1 MGGYPPTYPDA
12 PEALKRFNQF
22 LTGLS
27 EMETTKRN
35 KHLSKLLWKKRN
47 PMAEGT
53 RFRTGGGRHGK
64 DASRQ
69 RGNVNAKLNASVRR
83 GECHEE

>member
-1 MGGYPPTYPDA
+1 
-12 PEALKRFNQF
+12 
-22 LTGLS
+22 
-27 EMETTKRN
+27 METTKRN

-47 PMAEGT
+47 PMADGV
-53 RFRTGGGRHGK
+53 RFRTGGVRHGK
-64 DASRQ
+64 DAARQ